1 MISTVLARRYAKA
14 LFAVGKEEGK
24 LESFAEA
31 LNEIN
36 SLLQESPDVEAA
48 LESPI
53 VPPELKREVVDEIVK
68 AANFED
74 SLANFLRLLVERG
87 RIQHLRLIAE
97 AFEAL
102 MDEETGRVRAT
113 VRTAVP
119 IPDDLKDK
127 VTAVLAK
134 ATGKEV
140 ILVTEEDPD
149 LIGGVV
155 AHVGDVVWDGSIKSQ
170 LAGLKESIGR
180 GEQG

>member
-1 MISTVLARRYAKA
+1 M
-14 LFAVGKEEGK
+14 
-24 LESFAEA
+24 ESFGQA

-36 SLLQESPDVEAA
+36 SLLQESPEVEAA

-68 AANFED
+68 AADFED
-74 SLANFLRLLVERG
+74 SLANFLRLLVDRG
-87 RIQHLRLIAE
+87 RIQHLKLVAE

-119 IPDDLKDK
+119 VPGDLKDK
-127 VTAVLAK
+127 MAGVLAE

-149 LIGGVV
+149 IIGGVV

-170 LAGLKESIGR
+170 LEGLKESIGR
-180 GEQG
+180 GELG

>member
-24 LESFAEA
+24 LDSFAEA
-31 LNEIN
+31 LATIN
-36 SLLQESPDVEAA
+36 SLMQESPDVEAA

-53 VPPELKREVVDEIVK
+53 VPPELKQGIVDEIVK
-68 AANFED
+68 AADFED
-74 SLANFLRLLVERG
+74 SLASFLQLLVERG
-87 RIQHLRLIAE
+87 RIQHLKLIAE

-119 IPDDLKDK
+119 IPDDLREKM
-127 VTAVLAK
+127 AGVLAE

-149 LIGGVV
+149 IIGGVV